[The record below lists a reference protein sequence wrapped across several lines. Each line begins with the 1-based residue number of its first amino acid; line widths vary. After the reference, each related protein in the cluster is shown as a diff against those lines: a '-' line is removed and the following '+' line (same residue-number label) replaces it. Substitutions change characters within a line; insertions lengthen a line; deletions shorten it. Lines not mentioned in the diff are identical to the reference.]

1 MKMKSQGSTSIKH
14 QGLVNSFFM
23 SPKKKKKI
31 ARPFKSLD
39 HGQSLL
45 FGEDGRFSEAH
56 IVVYISE
63 KKSSTPI
70 LKDE

>member
-23 SPKKKKKI
+23 SPKKKKK
-31 ARPFKSLD
+31 ARPFNSLD